1 MSSDALIL
9 DLVTDLAPVKRRSR
23 AREAAMLFA
32 LGAAELALFL
42 GFGAM
47 RPDMGNKIG
56 SAYMLWRLGSL
67 VLLAGVAC
75 WVAIRSFAPP
85 ASPRHGL
92 RAVAALAG
100 LAMIA
105 SAFVG
110 SAADSHRSLLDRI
123 SPAQGV
129 ICAALIVVL
138 ALPVMAMLA
147 VLMRRAAPVHPEASA
162 LTSGLAAGVCGAL
175 IFAFCCPMND
185 PLYVVVWYSVGTL
198 AVAALARWLLPR
210 RFRL

>member
-1 MSSDALIL
+1 MSNEALIL
-9 DLVTDLAPVKRRSR
+9 DLAADLVPVKRRSVG
-23 AREAAMLFA
+23 RETVLLLG
-32 LGAAELALFL
+32 LGAAELGLVL

-47 RPDMGNKIG
+47 RPDMGSKIG

-67 VLLAGVAC
+67 AFLAGIAS
-75 WVAIRSFAPP
+75 WVAIRSFSPP
-85 ASPRHGL
+85 ASPRRGL
-92 RAVAALAG
+92 GLLAAFAALA
-100 LAMIA
+100 AIA

-110 SAADSHRSLLDRI
+110 SAADRHRPVLERI

-129 ICAALIVVL
+129 VCAIAILAL
-138 ALPVMAMLA
+138 ALPMMTLLA

-162 LTSGLAAGVCGAL
+162 LSSGLAAGACGAL

-185 PLYVVVWYSVGTL
+185 PLYVVVWYSVGTAL
-198 AVAALARWLLPR
+198 VAATARWLLPR